1 MKVSTSVPCQYW
13 YNNAWYN
20 VIPLD
25 AKGLPQTSPPM
36 YKATQGSTN
45 AYYQICKPLNS
56 NTDVIDSTT
65 IPNTCDADVLK
76 SYAALVTSSN
86 TCSAMSTDNLSS
98 VSMMKDGFTGANYA
112 AGLNVPSTNSTLGIE
127 YTTGDSNV
135 CSL

>member
-1 MKVSTSVPCQYW
+1 MKVSASVPCQYW

-20 VIPLD
+20 VIPLGTD
-25 AKGLPQTSPPM
+25 GLPQTNPPM

-65 IPNTCDADVLK
+65 IPNTCDDVVLMA
-76 SYAALVTSSN
+76 YAALVDSSN
-86 TCSAMSTDNLSS
+86 TCTPMSTDKLNS
-98 VSMMKDGFTGANYA
+98 VSMMENGFSGYDT
-112 AGLNVPSTNSTLGIE
+112 LNVPSTNTTLGIE
-127 YTTGDSNV
+127 YIGGSMSV

>member
-1 MKVSTSVPCQYW
+1 
-13 YNNAWYN
+13 
-20 VIPLD
+20 
-25 AKGLPQTSPPM
+25 M
-36 YKATQGSTN
+36 YKATQGTTN

-65 IPNTCDADVLK
+65 IPNTCSADVLK
-76 SYAALVTSSN
+76 SYAALVNSSN

-112 AGLNVPSTNSTLGIE
+112 GLNVPSTNSTLGIE